1 MKFFIDII
9 QDQNFSHF
17 SSYRLLDAAEAIYKI
32 KHIASSKRIALL
44 ERSSLELKECIGSC
58 YVQTEENESSK
69 REVIKNILNKIEY
82 PTFDYLDGGE
92 SFK

>member
-1 MKFFIDII
+1 MKLFIHIII
-9 QDQNFSHF
+9 QYKKFVF
-17 SSYRLLDAAEAIYKI
+17 LSYRLLDAADAIYKI

-44 ERSSLELKECIGSC
+44 ERSSLELKECFDSC
-58 YVQTEENESSK
+58 YGQTEENGSSQ

-92 SFK
+92 LCK